1 MYIWW
6 CRLVLKV
13 LPGEAA
19 EQDLLDT
26 MESLVR
32 QLAEET
38 QPPVI
43 LRLLNTTRHGEK
55 RNNRS
60 SVADPGCLSRILI
73 FVHPGSQISDPGSKN
88 SNKREG

>member
-1 MYIWW
+1 MIQCTNSGIRLLIRLINNISDPEHQYVAW

-43 LRLLNTTRHGEK
+43 LRLLNTTRHGGT
-55 RNNRS
+55 NNRGDQQ
-60 SVADPGCLSRILI
+60 VVI
-73 FVHPGSQISDPGSKN
+73 
-88 SNKREG
+88 

>member
-1 MYIWW
+1 
-6 CRLVLKV
+6 VLKV

-55 RNNRS
+55 RNNRG
-60 SVADPGCLSRILI
+60 DQQ
-73 FVHPGSQISDPGSKN
+73 FVICTGGA
-88 SNKREG
+88 

>member
-1 MYIWW
+1 MKTTDKRAGFGSAAVIQCTDSRIRLHIRLKTSQIHPEHQYVAW

-43 LRLLNTTRHGEK
+43 LRLLNTTRHG
-55 RNNRS
+55 
-60 SVADPGCLSRILI
+60 GT
-73 FVHPGSQISDPGSKN
+73 
-88 SNKREG
+88 